1 MIVQV
6 GKSILFLAALTFPL
20 WVATRFAINISRQ
33 RRNQQIL
40 LTREFILASFFL
52 YIVFL
57 AAITIVPL
65 PMSRFR
71 TPSSEDINLIPV
83 LNLARCLVQKP
94 AGIPEGRKF
103 CLENI
108 LGNIVL
114 FFPLGIML
122 PLVHDKFSS
131 IWKVLI
137 LAMLVSSGIELLQLV
152 SRGFGSYRSVDIDDV
167 LLNTF
172 GACVGCVGFAIVRRY
187 ASENDIS

>member
-1 MIVQV
+1 MILQV
-6 GKSILFLAALTFPL
+6 AKSILFLAALTFPL

-83 LNLARCLVQKP
+83 LNLARCLIQKP

-108 LGNIVL
+108 LGNIAL

-122 PLVHDKFSS
+122 PLVHHKFSS

-137 LAMLVSSGIELLQLV
+137 LAMLVSAGIELLQLV

-172 GACVGCVGFAIVRRY
+172 GACVGWVGFAIVRRY
-187 ASENDIS
+187 ASANK